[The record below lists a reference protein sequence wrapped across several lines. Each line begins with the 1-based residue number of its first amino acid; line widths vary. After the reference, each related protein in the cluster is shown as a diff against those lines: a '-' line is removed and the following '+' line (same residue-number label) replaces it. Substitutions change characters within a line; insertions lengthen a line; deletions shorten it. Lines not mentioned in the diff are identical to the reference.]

1 MRIEQ
6 HEIMENLARLEQ
18 QAAARRLTSKE
29 ATQLLTAEG
38 FVRWAK
44 GKGLRQEDFKEA

>member
-6 HEIMENLARLEQ
+6 HEMMENLARLER

-29 ATQLLTAEG
+29 AAQILTAEG
-38 FVRWAK
+38 FTRWAE
-44 GKGLRQEDFKEA
+44 GKGLRQEDFKES